1 MRKSERDKRT
11 YLIIGLCAVLVVM
24 VVGFAAFSSQ
34 LQINGTS
41 NISSNWD
48 VQITNI
54 TRFASSGS
62 GVSDVSG
69 SPSYDNSNGLTAT
82 FNTNLTSPGDYAIYK
97 IKIENFGSLNAKL
110 SKITLNAGTSD
121 DITYYVNKNELNE
134 DIYSEYPRKLGKTD
148 NARRLEEGDVLKP
161 TGDSS
166 NLDEG
171 YVYVTVK
178 YNNYEGQSSPTGG
191 NKSVSA
197 TVKLDFVQS
206 NSNATPT
213 PATFTGTIYRNNTTN
228 AMIGGS
234 IVPVSGTKYVITNGQ
249 YESPLGPYDTLEECN
264 ADKVAKGAPDVFYC
278 QQKTGTFGGIGEYT
292 TDAST
297 LNKSYYLKHDVIDD
311 IITASYAC
319 FIINNT
325 EYCMKASSDG
335 STWSVNKGLLG
346 TLKDA
351 GTITCSDFGDYS
363 AACSGDGIGFLYA
376 GSSGRVYAG
385 ASNRVSCYADNSGIS
400 ICYDNPEPEPDP
412 EPEIV
417 EDPCD
422 LNYTGSEECIPS
434 GGAM

>member
-1 MRKSERDKRT
+1 MRQSLKDKRT

-97 IKIENFGSLNAKL
+97 IKIENLGSLNAKL
-110 SKITLNAGTSD
+110 SKITLNADSSD
-121 DITYYVNKNELNE
+121 DITYYVNKNQNNSS
-134 DIYSEYPRKLGKTD
+134 ITD
-148 NARRLEEGDVLKP
+148 TDRLIGENDVLKP

-178 YNNYEGQSSPTGG
+178 YNNYDGQSSPTGS
-191 NKSVSA
+191 NKTVSA

-206 NSNATPT
+206 NSDATPVEPT
-213 PATFTGTIYRNNTTN
+213 PATFTGTIYRNTTTT
-228 AMIGGS
+228 ASIGNS
-234 IVPVSGTKYVITNGQ
+234 IATESGTKWCVVQAGDSSETCWAHFETQAECETDLSNNG
-249 YESPLGPYDTLEECN
+249 SPDGY
-264 ADKVAKGAPDVFYC
+264 YC
-278 QQKTGTFGGIGEYT
+278 QQKTGTFGGVGEYT

-297 LNKSYYLKHDVIDD
+297 LNKAYYLKHDVVDD
-311 IITASYAC
+311 IITANYAC
-319 FIINNT
+319 FVMYNT
-325 EYCMKASSDG
+325 EYCMKGSTDG
-335 STWSVNKGLLG
+335 STWSANKNILD
-346 TLKDA
+346 TLKDD
-351 GTITCSDFGDYS
+351 GTLSCLNSIGNSGVFCSGGGFGNLQATSTGSVDVGVS
-363 AACSGDGIGFLYA
+363 GNAACYIYND
-376 GSSGRVYAG
+376 GSSECGEYQEPAP
-385 ASNRVSCYADNSGIS
+385 APSSG
-400 ICYDNPEPEPDP
+400 
-412 EPEIV
+412 
-417 EDPCD
+417 PCSPG
-422 LNYTGSEECIPS
+422 YTGPEECIS
-434 GGAM
+434 Q

>member
-1 MRKSERDKRT
+1 MRQSERDKRN

-69 SPSYDNSNGLTAT
+69 SPTYDNSNGLTAT

-97 IKIENFGSLNAKL
+97 IKIENLGSLNAKL
-110 SKITLNAGTSD
+110 SKITLNADSSN
-121 DITYYVNKNELNE
+121 DITYYVNKNQNNSS
-134 DIYSEYPRKLGKTD
+134 ITD
-148 NARRLEEGDVLKP
+148 TDRLIGENDVLKP

-178 YNNYEGQSSPTGG
+178 YNNYEGQSSPTGD
-191 NKSVSA
+191 NKTVTA

-206 NSNATPT
+206 NSDAAPVEPT
-213 PATFTGTIYRNNTTN
+213 PATFTGTIYRNNTTG
-228 AMIGGS
+228 AGIGDS
-234 IVPVSGTKYVITNGQ
+234 IVPVSGTKWCVVQSGDSSETCFAQFETQAKCETDLSNNG
-249 YESPLGPYDTLEECN
+249 SPAGFSCE
-264 ADKVAKGAPDVFYC
+264 
-278 QQKTGTFGGIGEYT
+278 QKNVPTGGIGEYT
-292 TDAST
+292 TDALT
-297 LNKSYYLKHDVIDD
+297 LGKSYYLKHDVVDD
-311 IITASYAC
+311 VITASYAC

-325 EYCMKASSDG
+325 EYCMKSSSDG
-335 STWSVNKGLLG
+335 STWNANKGILE

-351 GTITCSDFGDYS
+351 GTITCSTFEDSRAECSVGQDGWFFADSFGN
-363 AACSGDGIGFLYA
+363 AAAGKSYYVRCYA
-376 GSSGRVYAG
+376 GTNGNSYCSAG
-385 ASNRVSCYADNSGIS
+385 SGI
-400 ICYDNPEPEPDP
+400 I
-412 EPEIV
+412 
-417 EDPCD
+417 
-422 LNYTGSEECIPS
+422 
-434 GGAM
+434 A